1 MRLNKARIS
10 PLEEENWNEQQ
21 KQLLAPQAM
30 RGKVQ
35 NIFLTLA
42 NHEKLAKRWMVFAN
56 HI

>member
-42 NHEKLAKRWMVFAN
+42 
-56 HI
+56 